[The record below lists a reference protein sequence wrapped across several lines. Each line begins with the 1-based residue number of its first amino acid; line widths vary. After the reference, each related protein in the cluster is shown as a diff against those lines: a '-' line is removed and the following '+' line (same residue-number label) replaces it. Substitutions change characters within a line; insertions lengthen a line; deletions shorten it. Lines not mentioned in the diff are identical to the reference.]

1 MISCTSLDSYLSH
14 VSSQKEP
21 IHVTYLKASV
31 KECCMRATIKHGKI
45 NLRYVCIKYFQG
57 KKSMANICFVCVL
70 GENKVTIKLWC
81 KK

>member
-1 MISCTSLDSYLSH
+1 
-14 VSSQKEP
+14 
-21 IHVTYLKASV
+21 
-31 KECCMRATIKHGKI
+31 MRATIKHGKI

-70 GENKVTIKLWC
+70 GENKVTIKPWC